1 MAMLERLDSEAQAV
15 IRNAENMAVEVGQAS
30 VDAEHLLL
38 ALLKT
43 GSVRHLLLNL
53 QMEPDEISK
62 KLLEIIK
69 HDDRRPQTR
78 GVLLPSPSPRLHRI
92 LELAWQ
98 EATLLKQ
105 ETISETHLLLGM
117 IIEGRSSA
125 VRVLAGTKDTAT
137 EDLLKGLYASLG
149 DSSDK
154 AGNSELAQ
162 AYYGR
167 LYARDPADARI
178 PRAYL
183 DILKGLRK
191 EEKSAVSRFDQYS
204 IIEESEVIEE
214 PAVTFDAV
222 AGIDNPD
229 SEYYRIRR
237 IFELVFLYPE
247 QYRELASEY
256 GVATTGTLLLF
267 GPTGVG
273 KTFIS
278 RAMAGEFSRRTGKKL
293 TFINARLSSVLDKWV
308 GNTEKNITRLV
319 EIAIERSPSL
329 LLLDEIDSLGME
341 RASVGARDYRID
353 WVNHLLLELDRLK
366 NSRKPALV
374 VACTNSIAHVDLAL
388 RRRLGTPIIIP
399 MPDQAV
405 RAQVFR
411 LYVEK
416 VSPSVRDVIDYGALA
431 EATVG
436 FTPSDIEEIVQETI
450 NRVWLEIVDALTST
464 ETARKRQLCTGDFFT
479 TLKNKTPSV
488 PISRWVRESIE
499 HLRATGDENL
509 AQRVMQ
515 AFKGYYTTDEF
526 YSLMRPA
533 SPQKWFVQK
542 V

>member
-1 MAMLERLDSEAQAV
+1 MFERLDNQAQAAV
-15 IRNAENMAVEVGQAS
+15 RNARNMAAKLGQVS
-30 VDAEHLLL
+30 LDAEHLLL
-38 ALLKT
+38 ALLRIE
-43 GSVRHLLLNL
+43 SICQLLQNL
-53 QMEPDEISK
+53 QLEPAEVSE
-62 KLLEIIK
+62 KLREIIK
-69 HDDRRPQTR
+69 RDDRRPQASN
-78 GVLLPSPSPRLHRI
+78 VLPISPSSRLCRV

-98 EATLLKQ
+98 EAASLNQK
-105 ETISETHLLLGM
+105 TISEIHLLLG
-117 IIEGRSSA
+117 IVREGKSGA
-125 VRVLAGTKDTAT
+125 VRVLMEAKKDTVPDGFLK
-137 EDLLKGLYASLG
+137 ELLASLG
-149 DSSDK
+149 NASDQ
-154 AGNSELAQ
+154 AGDSELAQ

-167 LYARDPADARI
+167 LYAADPADARI

-214 PAVTFDAV
+214 STVTFNAV

-273 KTFIS
+273 KTFIC

-308 GNTEKNITRLV
+308 GNTEKNITKLV

-341 RASVGARDYRID
+341 RASVGARNYRVD
-353 WVNHLLLELDRLK
+353 WVNHLLLELDRLR
-366 NSRKPALV
+366 NSRKAALV

-405 RAQVFR
+405 RAQTLR

-416 VSPSVRDVIDYGALA
+416 VSPAARDAIDYDALA
-431 EATVG
+431 EATIG

-450 NRVWLEIVDALTST
+450 NRVWLEIVDALTGT
-464 ETARKRQLCTGDFFT
+464 GTTQKRQLCTEDFFA

-509 AQRVMQ
+509 AQRVIQ
-515 AFKGYYTTDEF
+515 AFKGYYTADEF

-533 SPQKWFVQK
+533 SPHKWFVQK
-542 V
+542 M